1 MKTSI
6 AKIIL
11 LFVVTLLSGCA
22 AQMRVNDLANSLN
35 QQGAEHVLVEL
46 QKETPADH
54 DLGQFYLNVG
64 YLQLLAGDFPASIKT
79 FEKAKK
85 IMASVEA
92 TSVSENMTAGT
103 VNATFRSYSGYP
115 TDRVMVHN
123 MMALSYLFN
132 NDIYGA
138 RIEMLQANVAMKK
151 LSKRGSLRGQFAS
164 SHLIAAI
171 IYEILDE
178 ESNALIS
185 YKKAADLLK
194 ERDLEVPT
202 ALKKALL
209 RMSYQV
215 DRNSTYLTYK
225 KQYPGFPT
233 PEQGSKS
240 QVFTLYFDGV
250 VSNKREIGVM
260 VPSSDGEQ
268 LIRIAMPAY
277 PKLRSRINRAKVS
290 EKNHQLTTQLVE
302 NLEVS
307 VREDL
312 SAEYP
317 TILAMTTVRAVAK
330 YELVKGANK
339 QSSLAGVLVNIFTA
353 VTEVADLRSW
363 NMLPSNIQFGYLET
377 TENEI
382 IAGSAN
388 TEDQHIKLKK
398 GSKNIVLINS
408 VNNKVYHYQQ

>member
-1 MKTSI
+1 MAI
-6 AKIIL
+6 
-11 LFVVTLLSGCA
+11 LLSGCA

-35 QQGAEHVLVEL
+35 QQSPEHVLAEL
-46 QKETPADH
+46 QKEEPEEH

-64 YLQLLAGDFPASIKT
+64 YLQLLTGDFPASIKT
-79 FEKAKK
+79 LEKAKK
-85 IMASVEA
+85 IMAAVEA
-92 TSVSENMTAGT
+92 TSVGENAAAGT

-132 NDIYGA
+132 DDIYGA

-151 LSKRGSLRGQFAS
+151 LSKRGSLSGQLAS
-164 SHLIAAI
+164 SHLIAGI

-185 YKKAADLLK
+185 YKNAADILK
-194 ERDLEVPT
+194 ERKLEVPT
-202 ALKKALL
+202 PLKKALL
-209 RMSYQV
+209 RMSYKV
-215 DRNSTYLTYK
+215 DRNSAYQIYK
-225 KQYPGFPT
+225 KQYPGFST
-233 PEQGSKS
+233 PKSNAKS
-240 QVFTLYFDGV
+240 QVFALYFDGV
-250 VSNKREIGVM
+250 VSNKREIAVM
-260 VPSSDGEQ
+260 VPSSDGKQ

-277 PKLRSRINRAKVS
+277 PRAYPHINRAKVS
-290 EKNHQLTTQLVE
+290 EKNQQLTTQLIE

-317 TILAMTTVRAVAK
+317 TVLAMTTVRAVSK
-330 YELVKGANK
+330 YKLVKSANK
-339 QSSLAGVLVNIFTA
+339 KNSLVGALVNIATA

-363 NMLPSNIQFGYLET
+363 NMLPSNIQFGYMET
-377 TENEI
+377 DQADI
-382 IAGSAN
+382 VAGSAN
-388 TEDQHIKLKK
+388 TADRHIKLKK